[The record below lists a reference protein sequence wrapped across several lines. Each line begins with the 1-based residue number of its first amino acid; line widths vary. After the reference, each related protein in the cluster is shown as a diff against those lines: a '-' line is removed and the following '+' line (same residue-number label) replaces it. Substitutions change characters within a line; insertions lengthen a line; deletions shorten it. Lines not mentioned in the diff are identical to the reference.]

1 METFRIHFF
10 KEKSRHVDIDLLLNY
25 FRDEPH
31 VETEMDETS
40 VRFKYEHPTI
50 FLGYQY
56 TITPRSTVP
65 DIYRLSPNYLDV
77 NIHIDLPILMNRYV
91 FQQFLKSMD
100 RFCKAFKLYP
110 YHPLFEDVMPFKY
123 ELLSVVYHMVQSKYI
138 QKHHEEMQSY
148 VFLDEKVAYKMFKY
162 EDDILELKSYYQ
174 DVSVFVPKY
183 QLLYDG
189 VQLIKA
195 IEIIDGIQTVIP
207 PEIDTIFIRLKDHS
221 LIAYDYQKI
230 EKKVAPLL
238 TKVPG
243 TIEGTHVVLK
253 KVSNKF
259 YKIVKK
265 APIKSID
272 TAFKSIR
279 SRQILEREGTNDIS

>member
-1 METFRIHFF
+1 MQTFRIHFF
-10 KEKSRHVDIDLLLNY
+10 KEKSRYIDIDLLLNY

-31 VETEMDETS
+31 FETEMDETS
-40 VRFKYEHPTI
+40 VRFIYEHPTI

-77 NIHIDLPILMNRYV
+77 NIHIDIPILMNRYV
-91 FQQFLKSMD
+91 FQQFLIAME

-123 ELLSVVYHMVQSKYI
+123 ELLLEVYHMVQSKYI

-148 VFLDEKVAYKMFKY
+148 VLLDEKVAYKMFKY
-162 EDDILELKSYYQ
+162 EDDILALKDYYK

-183 QLLYDG
+183 QLLYNG
-189 VQLIKA
+189 IQLIKA
-195 IEIIDGIQTVIP
+195 IEITDGIQTVIP
-207 PEIDTIFIRLKDHS
+207 PEIDTIFIRLKDQT
-221 LIAYDYQKI
+221 LIGYDYQKI
-230 EKKVAPLL
+230 EKKVVPLL

-253 KVSNKF
+253 KVTNKF

-265 APIKSID
+265 APIKNFD
-272 TAFKSIR
+272 NTFKSIR
-279 SRQILEREGTNDIS
+279 SLQILESER